1 METDEPVIEGSADVT
16 LLEAMKTEDLTDK
29 ADSLLAAKESDTPT
43 TTSAMPPP
51 PSPNL
56 WNEFKTS
63 ILNLDVDNP
72 IFVLPIDTLVDMDLS
87 TLFPELPLYEAPQ
100 PNDADAY
107 IDELEYG
114 RVVPITKFISKK
126 TVIKKKL
133 PPVRKRTA
141 DQAFM
146 QVDDDQE
153 EVAQLP
159 KHDKYDS
166 TQYLS
171 RKRFAIS
178 YIYSTSISLLNTYLL
193 PSLALFALR
202 KVKDTPATQP
212 PTPQPPNPAINRHP
226 ATWSDDDDVC
236 LITLIVQYSFNWSL
250 ICDAFNS
257 IRRPITGEQRTPYE
271 CHERWRQNNLTS
283 LSGQINAGKFPFP
296 INQLRVDAYLTNV
309 ILAAYAIKMKR
320 DNAKRVSIVKLD
332 GPKKRQR
339 QYNIFEAIKK
349 TQVKREQAQ
358 KPNCKKMLF
367 K

>member
-1 METDEPVIEGSADVT
+1 MESMETDELKIEGSADVT

-29 ADSLLAAKESDTPT
+29 ADSLLAVRESDTHT
-43 TTSAMPPP
+43 TSSAMPPP

-72 IFVLPIDTLVDMDLS
+72 IFVLPIDTLVDMDLT

-114 RVVPITKFISKK
+114 RVVPITKFISQK
-126 TVIKKKL
+126 TVIKKKS
-133 PPVRKRTA
+133 PPTRKRTA
-141 DQAFM
+141 EEAFM
-146 QVDDDQE
+146 QEDDDQE
-153 EVAQLP
+153 DVPQLP
-159 KHDKYDS
+159 KHDKYD
-166 TQYLS
+166 TAQYLS
-171 RKRFAIS
+171 RKRYNAHLHM
-178 YIYSTSISLLNTYLL
+178 IYLTSSLKSHFL

-283 LSGQINAGKFPFP
+283 LSGQINAGKFSFF
-296 INQLRVDAYLTNV
+296 
-309 ILAAYAIKMKR
+309 
-320 DNAKRVSIVKLD
+320 
-332 GPKKRQR
+332 KKSSARRRLSHYCHPQ
-339 QYNIFEAIKK
+339 
-349 TQVKREQAQ
+349 
-358 KPNCKKMLF
+358 PMLSR
-367 K
+367 

>member
-1 METDEPVIEGSADVT
+1 METDDPKIEGSADVT

-29 ADSLLAAKESDTPT
+29 ADSLLAAKESETPT

-56 WNEFKTS
+56 WNEFKAS

-114 RVVPITKFISKK
+114 RVVPITRFISKK

-141 DQAFM
+141 DEAFM

-159 KHDKYDS
+159 KHEKYDS

-171 RKRFAIS
+171 RKRCAI
-178 YIYSTSISLLNTYLL
+178 
-193 PSLALFALR
+193 
-202 KVKDTPATQP
+202 V
-212 PTPQPPNPAINRHP
+212 
-226 ATWSDDDDVC
+226 
-236 LITLIVQYSFNWSL
+236 
-250 ICDAFNS
+250 
-257 IRRPITGEQRTPYE
+257 
-271 CHERWRQNNLTS
+271 
-283 LSGQINAGKFPFP
+283 
-296 INQLRVDAYLTNV
+296 
-309 ILAAYAIKMKR
+309 
-320 DNAKRVSIVKLD
+320 
-332 GPKKRQR
+332 
-339 QYNIFEAIKK
+339 
-349 TQVKREQAQ
+349 
-358 KPNCKKMLF
+358 
-367 K
+367 